1 MSPETA
7 KALIDAGYTVRV
19 EESPDRIYKTDEF
32 KAVGAEIVPTGSW
45 VNAPTDD
52 VILGLKEIQADGS
65 AFIHQTH
72 LKSPC

>member
-32 KAVGAEIVPTGSW
+32 KAVGAEIVPAGSW